1 MTANPLL
8 ELAGLIAFDR
18 IKPEHVAPAIDQ
30 LLRTAKATVQQ
41 LEASTELSWE
51 AFVEPLETATERLTR
66 AWKAI
71 EHLNAVA
78 DSPDLRRAYSE
89 NLPRI
94 TEFWSH
100 MAQSAAL
107 FAKFKALRASSQF
120 DALSA
125 SRQRSIEH
133 ALRDFRLGG
142 VELAP
147 ALQGRFAQ
155 IQEQLAALGQRF
167 LENLLDATNAYS
179 LIVDNQEHLA
189 GLPADALAAARQ
201 RAELAGEKGYK
212 LTLEAPCYLAV
223 MQFAERRALR
233 QTIYEAYSKR
243 ASEFGDARRDN
254 TLTIVDTLRLR
265 AEAAHLLGLSNYAEL
280 SLVPKMAESPAEVVA
295 FLNDLARRAKPFAEH
310 DTKELRAF
318 AHSELGIEQMQAWDV
333 TFVSEKLREQRYA
346 FSEQEVKQYFPEPR
360 VLAGLFQ
367 VVETLFSVHIKRDV
381 APTWHKDVRFY
392 RVESHSGELLAQF
405 YLDLYARPSK
415 RSGAWMDDARTRR
428 RIGHSVQTPIAF
440 LNCNFSEPVNN
451 RPALLSHD
459 EVATLF
465 HEFGHGLH
473 HMLTRVEEMPVSG
486 IHGVEWD
493 AVELPSQFLEN
504 FCWEWD
510 VLKHLTGHVESGLPL
525 PRELFEKM
533 LAAKNFQIGMQTLR
547 QVEFGLFDMR
557 VHSEFEANG
566 SASVQQLLEEVRDA
580 VAVIRPPLYNRFPNQ
595 FSHIFAG
602 GYAAGYYSYK
612 WAEVLSADAYAK
624 FEEDGVLNPITGAL
638 FRDEILGV
646 GGSRPALESFTSF
659 RGRPPNIDA
668 LLRHTGMTGTQERP

>member
-94 TEFWSH
+94 TEFWSQ

>member
-8 ELAGLIAFDR
+8 ELPGLIAFDR
-18 IKPEHVAPAIDQ
+18 IKPEHVTPAIDQ
-30 LLRTAKATVQQ
+30 LLRTANVTVQE
-41 LEASTELSWE
+41 LERSNAAVSWDS
-51 AFVEPLETATERLTR
+51 FVEPLESATERLSR

-78 DSPDLRRAYSE
+78 DSPELRRAYSD

-94 TEFWSH
+94 TEFWSRL
-100 MAQSAAL
+100 AQSTAL
-107 FAKFKALRASSQF
+107 FSKFKTLHASAQF
-120 DALSA
+120 ELLSA

-133 ALRDFRLGG
+133 ALRNFRLGG

-147 ALQGRFAQ
+147 DPQRRFAE

-179 LIVDNQEHLA
+179 LIVDAQEQLA

-201 RAELAGEKGYK
+201 RAEQSGEKGYK
-212 LTLEAPCYLAV
+212 LTLETPCYLAV
-223 MQFAERRALR
+223 MQFAEQRALR

-243 ASEFGDARRDN
+243 ASEFGDAKRDN
-254 TLTIVDTLRLR
+254 TITIVDTLRLR
-265 AEAAHLLGLSNYAEL
+265 AEEAHLLGLSNYAEL

-310 DTKELRAF
+310 DMHELKAF
-318 AHSELGIEQMQAWDV
+318 ARSELGIEQMEAWDV
-333 TFVSEKLREQRYA
+333 TFASEKLRERRYA

-367 VVETLFSVHIKRDV
+367 VVETLFSVHIRNDV

-428 RIGHSVQTPIAF
+428 RIGRSVQTPIAF

-493 AVELPSQFLEN
+493 AVGTAFPVSGEFL
-504 FCWEWD
+504 
-510 VLKHLTGHVESGLPL
+510 
-525 PRELFEKM
+525 
-533 LAAKNFQIGMQTLR
+533 
-547 QVEFGLFDMR
+547 
-557 VHSEFEANG
+557 
-566 SASVQQLLEEVRDA
+566 
-580 VAVIRPPLYNRFPNQ
+580 
-595 FSHIFAG
+595 
-602 GYAAGYYSYK
+602 
-612 WAEVLSADAYAK
+612 
-624 FEEDGVLNPITGAL
+624 
-638 FRDEILGV
+638 LGV
-646 GGSRPALESFTSF
+646 GRAQASDRSRRDRPAFAARTVRQDAGCQEFS
-659 RGRPPNIDA
+659 GRPADA
-668 LLRHTGMTGTQERP
+668 ASGRVRPVRHASALRIRSQWLGQRAAAARRGP

>member
-428 RIGHSVQTPIAF
+428 RVGHSVQTPIAF

>member
-1 MTANPLL
+1 M
-8 ELAGLIAFDR
+8 
-18 IKPEHVAPAIDQ
+18 
-30 LLRTAKATVQQ
+30 
-41 LEASTELSWE
+41 
-51 AFVEPLETATERLTR
+51 
-66 AWKAI
+66 
-71 EHLNAVA
+71 
-78 DSPDLRRAYSE
+78 
-89 NLPRI
+89 
-94 TEFWSH
+94 
-100 MAQSAAL
+100 
-107 FAKFKALRASSQF
+107 
-120 DALSA
+120 
-125 SRQRSIEH
+125 
-133 ALRDFRLGG
+133 
-142 VELAP
+142 
-147 ALQGRFAQ
+147 
-155 IQEQLAALGQRF
+155 
-167 LENLLDATNAYS
+167 
-179 LIVDNQEHLA
+179 
-189 GLPADALAAARQ
+189 
-201 RAELAGEKGYK
+201 
-212 LTLEAPCYLAV
+212 
-223 MQFAERRALR
+223 
-233 QTIYEAYSKR
+233 
-243 ASEFGDARRDN
+243 
-254 TLTIVDTLRLR
+254 
-265 AEAAHLLGLSNYAEL
+265 
-280 SLVPKMAESPAEVVA
+280 
-295 FLNDLARRAKPFAEH
+295 
-310 DTKELRAF
+310 
-318 AHSELGIEQMQAWDV
+318 
-333 TFVSEKLREQRYA
+333 
-346 FSEQEVKQYFPEPR
+346 
-360 VLAGLFQ
+360 LAGLFQ
-367 VVETLFSVHIKRDV
+367 VVETLFSVHIKHDV

-525 PRELFEKM
+525 PRELFDKM
-533 LAAKNFQIGMQTLR
+533 LAAKNFQVGMQTLR

-612 WAEVLSADAYAK
+612 WAEVLSADAYGK
-624 FEEDGVLNPITGAL
+624 FEEDGVLNPVTGAL

-646 GGSRPALESFTSF
+646 GGSRPAIESFTSF
-659 RGRPPNIDA
+659 RGPATQYRRLAATHGNDRDRGEEAMKSHVTLAMMA
-668 LLRHTGMTGTQERP
+668 LLLTSASFAQYRYVAPDGTVSYSDAPPAGNASHITVKDLPADAPLVAASSLPYALNQASSQFPVTLYTSAGCATCDSLRAYLKQRGVPFAEKTVGSNTDLAVVKRVSGDTALPVLMIGSQKSVGFTQSSVAGMLDDAGYPAASLLPRDYSYPAPVAASGAPANPAAAPNSAVGSSSPAPVSAPSAVVPPAQGDAPPGFKF